1 MTKLAET
8 LADNISALMRDRQI
22 TSDAAFAKLAKVD
35 QKTIW
40 RIRHREQS
48 PTIDK
53 LETIAQEFGLHAW
66 QLLIPNLDPR
76 NPPVFV
82 MTDTE
87 RDLYQ
92 RLANVAHDVAAQPPL
107 KKYQ

>member
-8 LADNISALMRDRQI
+8 LAGNISALMQDRKI
-22 TSDAAFAKLAKVD
+22 TSDAAFAKIANVD

-40 RIRHREQS
+40 RIRHSEQS

-53 LETIAQEFGLHAW
+53 LETIAQAFGLRAW

-92 RLANVAHDVAAQPPL
+92 RLAKVAHDLAAQQPI